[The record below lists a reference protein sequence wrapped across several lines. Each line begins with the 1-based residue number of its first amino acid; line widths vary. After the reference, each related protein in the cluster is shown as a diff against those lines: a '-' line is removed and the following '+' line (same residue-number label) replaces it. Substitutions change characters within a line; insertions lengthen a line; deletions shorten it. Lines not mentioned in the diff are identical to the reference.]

1 MKFGYRFQLEPV
13 SLGAA
18 AIAGGAALLGTG
30 GNMWMQGK
38 TNKKTREWNESM
50 YKMQRG
56 HNQMDW
62 LVQNKYNEGLW
73 NKQNEYNE
81 RVWHMMNEYN
91 SPMAQMQRFKEA
103 GLNPNLIYG
112 QGNTS
117 GSISTGDFK
126 SDNISPSRVGAWN
139 PKAPTL
145 DVASG
150 IASFNATRES
160 AARTNNLE
168 EQNKLIGAQALDV
181 MASTKKKGVETAN
194 MERLIDY
201 QIDALA
207 ETTRKTNIEAD
218 IALNRDEREAAANSM
233 SLSEAAQ
240 RIANLRKQNLSIEL
254 ENRLKKMDIQLKAM
268 GINPSDPAAMRIL
281 GRIFN
286 DVFYG
291 DGLQKFYRRLKD
303 ELPQIDLQKF
313 GRYKGND

>member
-38 TNKKTREWNESM
+38 TNRKTREWNESM

-112 QGNTS
+112 QGNTT
-117 GSISTGDFK
+117 GSISTGNFK
-126 SDNISPSRVGAWN
+126 SDSISPSRVGAWN

-145 DVASG
+145 DIASG
-150 IASFNATRES
+150 ISSFNATRES

-201 QIDALA
+201 QIDGLK
-207 ETTRKTNIEAD
+207 EDIRKKRNETNYLQNKDNREERMTTRQVELIIEQIRQNKIVQRNA
-218 IALNRDEREAAANSM
+218 ALDTMLKKLDYDLKSHSFSPSNA
-233 SLSEAAQ
+233 
-240 RIANLRKQNLSIEL
+240 LRKIDEW
-254 ENRLKKMDIQLKAM
+254 
-268 GINPSDPAAMRIL
+268 
-281 GRIFN
+281 F
-286 DVFYG
+286 G
-291 DGLQKFYRRLKD
+291 DWREWVDKVYDMKGD
-303 ELPQIDLQKF
+303 DL
-313 GRYKGND
+313 RD